1 MEIANGDSR
10 HAARPPDRIDR
21 RATVDV
27 RAVTQL
33 AKTAIAMLLFFRR
46 RNWL

>member
-1 MEIANGDSR
+1 MEIANGNR
-10 HAARPPDRIDR
+10 HAAPLPDRIDR

-27 RAVTQL
+27 CAVALLT
-33 AKTAIAMLLFFRR
+33 KTAIAMLLFFRR